1 LSGLVGL
8 AIQLNL
14 FSHDANEVLKN
25 HCLIRFCG
33 SSSLTLQTEKMGQ
46 TFAATGNN

>member
-8 AIQLNL
+8 AVQLNL
-14 FSHDANEVLKN
+14 FSHDANAVLKN
-25 HCLIRFCG
+25 HCLLLNCG

-46 TFAATGNN
+46 NFAATGNN